1 MDQLAMRARLVP
13 IFLAVVGLGFLL
25 GCDSS
30 PDSDQSVPISDTG
43 VSAET
48 SSDSGAVGTP
58 GGPSSAGSPGQRF
71 AQGTEFMVAAPTPEA
86 MAAGRSVLENGGNAV
101 DAAAATAFALW
112 VTDPLMSSVGGR
124 AQILIRLAD
133 GAVIGID
140 GATQA
145 PLRVDEPAD
154 LGHGYR
160 TIPVPG
166 APAALEEMLAE
177 HGTLPLAQVLEPAI
191 RLAEE
196 GFLVKA
202 DVHDALRTY
211 EDRLTLYPGT
221 RAHFYKA
228 DGSAYSQG
236 DTLRQPALAR
246 TLRAMAEGGVDVL
259 YGGPLA
265 DALVAEMEE
274 QGGLVRHDD
283 LDQYRPREGEVAQ
296 GDYRGYE
303 LIARGGNCDGA
314 SVIQML
320 QMLETFDLAAYDRRD
335 PDYIHILAQTLYIGQ
350 TDEHV
355 PDWVQV
361 SKAHAARR
369 VREIDMNRA
378 LPTAVREVGSG
389 DTNHLSIVDG
399 EGNAVA
405 ITQSIGPNF
414 GSKVASEE
422 LGFFYAY
429 SYDMND
435 EPVPFQREKT
445 SQSPTMVLREGEPF
459 LVLGS
464 AGSSRIPGS
473 IVRTVVNVIDHRM
486 SLWDA
491 VAARRWFIAED
502 RLRIEATELPDGVLD
517 ALRELDY
524 EIEPYEGWDGFF
536 ARVHAVHVD
545 PGNGALSGASDP
557 RDLGAAGGR

>member
-1 MDQLAMRARLVP
+1 MVQLPRRGSPTLGL
-13 IFLAVVGLGFLL
+13 LAVTGLGLL
-25 GCDSS
+25 AGCDSG
-30 PDSDQSVPISDTG
+30 PEVDVGRTDTPVD

-48 SSDSGAVGTP
+48 REAVVP
-58 GGPSSAGSPGQRF
+58 AVDPGQRL

-86 MAAGRSVLENGGNAV
+86 MEAGRAVLQNGGNAV

-124 AQILIRLAD
+124 AQILIRMAD
-133 GAVIGID
+133 GAVVGID

-160 TIPVPG
+160 TVPIPG
-166 APAALEEMLAE
+166 APAALEEMLRDY
-177 HGTLPLAQVLEPAI
+177 GTRSLAQLLEPAI

-196 GFLVKA
+196 GFVIKA
-202 DVHDALRTY
+202 DAHDALRTY
-211 EDRLTLYPGT
+211 QDRLTLYPGT
-221 RAHFYKA
+221 RAHFYKP
-228 DGSAYSQG
+228 DGSPYTQG
-236 DTLRQPALAR
+236 DTLRQPALAE
-246 TLRAMAEGGVDVL
+246 TLRAMAEGGTDAL
-259 YGGPLA
+259 YRGPLA
-265 DALVAEMEE
+265 DAFVADMEE
-274 QGGLVRHDD
+274 HGGLVRHDD
-283 LDQYRPREGEVAQ
+283 LAQYQPRVGEVVH
-296 GDYRGYE
+296 GEYRGHE
-303 LIARGGNCDGA
+303 IVARGGNCDGA
-314 SVIQML
+314 SVIEML
-320 QMLETFDLAAYDRRD
+320 QMLEHFDLLAYDRDD
-335 PDYIHILAQTLYIGQ
+335 PEYIHILSQALYIGQ

-355 PDWVQV
+355 PDWIQV

-369 VREIDMNRA
+369 VLEIDLDRA
-378 LPTAVREVGSG
+378 LPIATREGSGG
-389 DTNHLSIVDG
+389 DTNHLSVVDG

-414 GSKVASEE
+414 GSKVVNPE

-435 EPVPFQREKT
+435 DPVPFQREKT
-445 SQSPTMVLREGEPF
+445 SQSPTMILDGGTPF

-473 IVRTVVNVIDHRM
+473 IVRTAVNVIDHQM

-491 VAARRWFIAED
+491 VEAPRWFIAED
-502 RLRIEATELPDGVLD
+502 GLRIESGELSAE
-517 ALRELDY
+517 ALGGLRNLGYELQG
-524 EIEPYEGWDGFF
+524 YEGRDGYF
-536 ARVHAVHVD
+536 ARVHVVMADHDTGLLWGV
-545 PGNGALSGASDP
+545 SDP